1 MLIEKI
7 VGIRRQAIKE
17 LREKHHIAE
26 LAQSCFEDIT
36 NHVKE
41 NPFANQHCF
50 TFNYDDEDMQK
61 YYLDDF
67 EVAIQLLKLE
77 FEREGFF
84 NVTIGYPDCGERRIY
99 LEW

>member
-1 MLIEKI
+1 MFIEKI
-7 VGIRRQAIKE
+7 VGIRKQAIKE

-41 NPFANQHCF
+41 HPFATQHCF
-50 TFNYDDEDMQK
+50 AFNYDDEDMQK
-61 YYLDDF
+61 YYQNNFDD
-67 EVAIQLLKLE
+67 VIQLLKLE
-77 FEREGFF
+77 FEKEGFF
-84 NVTIGYPDCGERRIY
+84 NVRIDYPDCGKRFIY

>member
-7 VGIRRQAIKE
+7 VGIRKQAIKN
-17 LREKHHIAE
+17 LREKHNIAE
-26 LAQSCFEDIT
+26 LAQSCFEDIL
-36 NHVKE
+36 NRIKE
-41 NPFANQHCF
+41 NPFMRK
-50 TFNYDDEDMQK
+50 TFFIFYYDDENMQK

-77 FEREGFF
+77 FDKEGFF
-84 NVTIGYPDCGERRIY
+84 NVRIDYTACGERTIY

>member
-7 VGIRRQAIKE
+7 VGIRKQAIKE
-17 LREKHHIAE
+17 LREKHNIAE

-50 TFNYDDEDMQK
+50 AFNDDDENMQK
-61 YYLDDF
+61 YYQNDF
-67 EVAIQLLKLE
+67 DVAIQLLKLE

-84 NVTIGYPDCGERRIY
+84 NVRIDYPDCKERLIY
-99 LEW
+99 IEW